1 MIWLRYSP
9 QLLAAVLL
17 VAGSVAAGLATAAPG
32 ESGSIEQGDA
42 DRESRLARLFS
53 QLEDA
58 DTAGEA
64 NSIANQIWLIWTKA
78 PDAQGRE
85 TMSALFA
92 ARRTRNL
99 EKALE
104 LANAIA
110 QRLPEYAEGWNQKAT
125 ILFEMGRFD
134 RSLKA
139 VETVLELEPR
149 HFGALAGKAIILL
162 RQGRV
167 KLGQKALRRAV
178 AIHPFLAERRFL
190 VTPDDDAI

>member
-1 MIWLRYSP
+1 MVSLRWFP
-9 QLLAAVLL
+9 KVFAAVFL
-17 VAGSVAAGLATAAPG
+17 VICTAA
-32 ESGSIEQGDA
+32 SGSAPAASQESSPTEQVEA

-53 QLEDA
+53 ELQEA
-58 DTAGEA
+58 DTAAEA
-64 NSIANQIWLIWTKA
+64 NSVANQIWLIWTKA

-99 EKALE
+99 DKALE
-104 LANAIA
+104 LANKMT
-110 QRLPEYAEGWNQKAT
+110 QRLPDYAEAWNQKAT
-125 ILFEMGRFD
+125 ILFELGRFD
-134 RSLKA
+134 RSLEA
-139 VETVLELEPR
+139 VEAVLDLEPR